1 MRRVAVVV
9 VSLALLIAGVPPIAP
24 SVQLAGR
31 ESTLTRI
38 AVISDSYTTGTDL
51 GGLGVNGWPSLAWRI
66 LAEEGRPVAAD
77 VAAEGRAGYGVRGD
91 HNSTF
96 GDLTARAVRP
106 DDAVVVFFG
115 SRNDQPV
122 DAIEVAGLARNA
134 FELARRRAP
143 TARFLVIG
151 PPWPTA
157 DVPVRIMQIR
167 DALAIVAQASGARF
181 IDPLVERWFV
191 GRPELIG
198 VDGVHPTDIGHRYL
212 AERIAGLIAA
222 ELPAAR

>member
-1 MRRVAVVV
+1 MRRVAGLV
-9 VSLALLIAGVPPIAP
+9 VSLALLITAFPPAAP

-31 ESTLTRI
+31 ETALSRV

-51 GGLGVNGWPSLAWRI
+51 GGLGANGWPALAWRM
-66 LAEEGRPVAAD
+66 LADQGRPVTAD

-106 DDAVVVFFG
+106 DDALVVFFG
-115 SRNDQPV
+115 SRNDEPV
-122 DAIEVAGLARNA
+122 DALDVAGLARNA
-134 FELARRRAP
+134 LELARRRAP
-143 TARFLVIG
+143 TARLLVIG

-157 DVPVRIMQIR
+157 DVPVRITQIR
-167 DALAIVAQASGARF
+167 DALAVVAMASGARF

-191 GRPELIG
+191 GRPDLIA
-198 VDGVHPTDIGHRYL
+198 VDGVHPTDTGHRYL

-222 ELPAAR
+222 ELPPVR